1 MKKNSEFFRK
11 FSNVFLVTRKSHNAE
26 TCKMGPFGSFLT
38 SIFLQNRQ
46 KNEGRTLWRYLR
58 NKSHKAETNLHKKIL
73 VMAGLEP
80 MSFCLS
86 DLEKAVVAKWQ

>member
-1 MKKNSEFFRK
+1 MKG
-11 FSNVFLVTRKSHNAE
+11 
-26 TCKMGPFGSFLT
+26 GPFGD
-38 SIFLQNRQ
+38 ICE
-46 KNEGRTLWRYLR
+46 K
-58 NKSHKAETNLHKKIL
+58 KSHKAEKNLHKKIL